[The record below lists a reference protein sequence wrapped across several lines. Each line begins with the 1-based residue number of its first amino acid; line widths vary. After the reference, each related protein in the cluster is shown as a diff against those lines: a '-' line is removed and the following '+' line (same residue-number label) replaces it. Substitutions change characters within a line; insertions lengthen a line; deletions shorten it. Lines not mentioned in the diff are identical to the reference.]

1 MVAMGLRTGCGKEAV
16 MVAALMA
23 EDFCMLAGELSTS
36 IDELRSVVVQTVLKP
51 MKLISYETYTRL
63 CSSMVV
69 AKCGGSNDMEG
80 KRNGNVVS
88 QNRDCMYTCMS

>member
-63 CSSMVV
+63 CSSEWSLLSV
-69 AKCGGSNDMEG
+69 AEVTTWRAKGTEM
-80 KRNGNVVS
+80 
-88 QNRDCMYTCMS
+88 